1 MVKTLYQLLNIP
13 ESANDQQIHRAFKD
27 MERHWANREDDSAL
41 DTLNRAREAFVI
53 LSNTSRRI
61 AYDRKL
67 AASRIQP
74 VEIESRRNFAAPW
87 LQRTAIALLLL
98 FPIASWIYH
107 NNEQSKQQAERE
119 QIQTAQLLAATE
131 AIKSRQEQLLHDN
144 QQIAAQQQQEQ
155 EAKRQE
161 NELRLSQQQLD
172 DTKLLSQ
179 QQLQNQARNLDLLEK
194 HLNIE
199 ARDQEQNLAERKLE
213 LQYQKPAMAMAL
225 QEQQD
230 QHLTLQRQRS
240 LQQHDQNIASIN
252 SLRAARLRA
261 YDRDHGS
268 GGITRSN
275 PAVDP

>member
-1 MVKTLYQLLNIP
+1 MAKTLYQLLNIP

-27 MERHWANREDDSAL
+27 IERHWAKREDTSAL
-41 DTLNRAREAFVI
+41 DTLNRAREAFLI
-53 LSNTSRRI
+53 LSDTSRRI

-74 VEIESRRNFAAPW
+74 VEITSHRNFAGSW

-107 NNEQSKQQAERE
+107 DNEQSKQRAERE
-119 QIQTAQLLAATE
+119 QIQTAQLVAATE

-172 DTKLLSQ
+172 DAKLLSQ

-194 HLNIE
+194 HLNTE
-199 ARDQEQNLAERKLE
+199 AQDQEQNLAERKFE

-268 GGITRSN
+268 GGITNSN

>member
-1 MVKTLYQLLNIP
+1 MAKTLYQLLNIP

-27 MERHWANREDDSAL
+27 MERHWAKRGDDSAL

-53 LSNTSRRI
+53 LSDTSRRI

-74 VEIESRRNFAAPW
+74 VEIESHRNFATPW

-119 QIQTAQLLAATE
+119 HIQTAQLLAATE
-131 AIKSRQEQLLHDN
+131 TIKSRQEQLLHDN
-144 QQIAAQQQQEQ
+144 QQIATQQQQEQ

-172 DTKLLSQ
+172 DAKLLSQ

-252 SLRAARLRA
+252 NLRAARLRA

>member
-87 LQRTAIALLLL
+87 LQRTAITLLLL

>member
-172 DTKLLSQ
+172 DAKLLSQ